1 MIATLARQA
10 ASALVA
16 LLVSAGADAKPAIT
30 DHAKPVNEVA
40 RQEGDK
46 LIATA
51 GAPDL
56 FLNETRD
63 GAILIRHKAS
73 NFQCLFSP
81 GADNALLVPN
91 DAPRGEDIGC
101 DGPTTGLFQTTY
113 FIKKVGPS
121 DTIDSAMKTAVDE
134 VKGRWPGAMT
144 IKVGKD
150 PNQEVLSKLAVNA
163 PPSKTNWFL
172 ARNGE
177 AWAFTR
183 ISVARVGDWMIT
195 MRAAGPVESQE
206 AAESLSEML
215 WLTRLMVMT
224 DPSLGPKP
232 VVAQTGHKER

>member
-1 MIATLARQA
+1 MIGTFARQA
-10 ASALVA
+10 ASALFA
-16 LLVSAGADAKPAIT
+16 LLISAGAEAKPAVHT
-30 DHAKPVNEVA
+30 PSKPVNEAA

-81 GADNALLVPN
+81 GAENALLVPS
-91 DAPRGEDIGC
+91 DAPRGDDIGC

-113 FIKKVGPS
+113 FIKRAGS
-121 DTIDSAMKTAVDE
+121 ADTLDTAMKSAVDE
-134 VKGRWPGAMT
+134 VKGRWPDAMT
-144 IKVGKD
+144 IRVGKD

-163 PPSKTNWFL
+163 PPSKTQWFL
-172 ARNGE
+172 ARNSE
-177 AWAFTR
+177 SWAFTR

-195 MRAAGPVESQE
+195 MRAAGPVESQD

-215 WLTRLMVMT
+215 WITRLMVMT
-224 DPSLGPKP
+224 DPSLAPKP
-232 VVAQTGHKER
+232 LADAGHKRR

>member
-1 MIATLARQA
+1 MIGDFARQA
-10 ASALVA
+10 ASAILA
-16 LLVSAGADAKPAIT
+16 LLISGGADAKPSAT
-30 DHAKPVNEVA
+30 SHAKPVNEAA

-46 LIATA
+46 MIATA
-51 GAPDL
+51 NAPDL

-81 GADNALLVPN
+81 GEENALLVPR
-91 DAPRGEDIGC
+91 DAPRGDDIGC

-113 FIKKVGPS
+113 FIKKVGPG
-121 DTIDSAMKTAVDE
+121 DTVDGALKTAVDE
-134 VKGRWPGAMT
+134 VKGRWPDAMS

-163 PPSKTNWFL
+163 PPSKTEWFL
-172 ARNGE
+172 ARNNDS
-177 AWAFTR
+177 WAFTR
-183 ISVARVGDWMIT
+183 ISVARVGDWMVI

-224 DPSLGPKP
+224 DPSLAPKP
-232 VVAQTGHKER
+232 IADAGHKKR

>member
-1 MIATLARQA
+1 MIGTFARQA
-10 ASALVA
+10 ASALLAVFI
-16 LLVSAGADAKPAIT
+16 SAGAEAKPAVHT
-30 DHAKPVNEVA
+30 PAKPVNEVA

-81 GADNALLVPN
+81 GAENALLVPS
-91 DAPRGEDIGC
+91 DAPRGDDIGC

-113 FIKKVGPS
+113 FIKRAGAA
-121 DTIDSAMKTAVDE
+121 DTLDTAMKTAVDE
-134 VKGRWPGAMT
+134 VKGRWPDAMT
-144 IKVGKD
+144 IRVGKD

-163 PPSKTNWFL
+163 PPSKTQWFL

-177 AWAFTR
+177 SWAFTR
-183 ISVARVGDWMIT
+183 ISVAKVGDWMIT
-195 MRAAGPVESQE
+195 MRAAGPVESQD

-215 WLTRLMVMT
+215 WITRLMVMT
-224 DPSLGPKP
+224 DPSLAPKP
-232 VVAQTGHKER
+232 LADAGHKRR

>member
-1 MIATLARQA
+1 MIGTFARQA
-10 ASALVA
+10 ASALFA
-16 LLVSAGADAKPAIT
+16 LLISAGAEAKPAVHT
-30 DHAKPVNEVA
+30 PSKPVNEAA

-81 GADNALLVPN
+81 GAENALLVPS
-91 DAPRGEDIGC
+91 DAPRGDDIGC

-113 FIKKVGPS
+113 FIKRAGS
-121 DTIDSAMKTAVDE
+121 ADTLDTAMKSAVDE
-134 VKGRWPGAMT
+134 VKGRWPDAMT
-144 IKVGKD
+144 IRVGKD

-163 PPSKTNWFL
+163 PPSKTQWFL
-172 ARNGE
+172 ARNAE
-177 AWAFTR
+177 SWAFTR

-195 MRAAGPVESQE
+195 MRAAGPVESQD

-215 WLTRLMVMT
+215 WITRLMVMT
-224 DPSLGPKP
+224 DPSLAPKP
-232 VVAQTGHKER
+232 LADAGHKRR

>member
-1 MIATLARQA
+1 MIGTLARQA
-10 ASALVA
+10 ASAVLA
-16 LLVSAGADAKPAIT
+16 LFISAGAEAKPAVHT
-30 DHAKPVNEVA
+30 PAKPVNEIA

-81 GADNALLVPN
+81 GAENALLVPS
-91 DAPRGEDIGC
+91 DAPRGDDIGC

-113 FIKKVGPS
+113 FIKRAGS
-121 DTIDSAMKTAVDE
+121 ADTLDTAMKSAVDE
-134 VKGRWPGAMT
+134 VKGRWPDAMT
-144 IKVGKD
+144 IRVGKD

-163 PPSKTNWFL
+163 PPSKTQWFL

-177 AWAFTR
+177 SWAFTR
-183 ISVARVGDWMIT
+183 ISVAKVGDWMIT
-195 MRAAGPVESQE
+195 MRAAGPVESQD

-215 WLTRLMVMT
+215 WITRLMVMT
-224 DPSLGPKP
+224 DPSLAPKP
-232 VVAQTGHKER
+232 LADAGHKRR

>member
-1 MIATLARQA
+1 MIGTLARQA
-10 ASALVA
+10 ASAVLA
-16 LLVSAGADAKPAIT
+16 LFISAGAEAKPAVHT
-30 DHAKPVNEVA
+30 PAKPVNEVA

-81 GADNALLVPN
+81 GAENALLVPS
-91 DAPRGEDIGC
+91 DAPRGDDIGC

-113 FIKKVGPS
+113 FIKRAAAA
-121 DTIDSAMKTAVDE
+121 DTLDTAMKSAVDE
-134 VKGRWPGAMT
+134 VKGRWPDAMT
-144 IKVGKD
+144 IHVGKD

-163 PPSKTNWFL
+163 PPSKTQWFL

-177 AWAFTR
+177 SWAFTR

-195 MRAAGPVESQE
+195 MRAAGPVESQD

-215 WLTRLMVMT
+215 WITRLMVMT
-224 DPSLGPKP
+224 DPSLAPTP
-232 VVAQTGHKER
+232 LADAGHKKR

>member
-1 MIATLARQA
+1 MIGTIARQA
-10 ASALVA
+10 ASAVLA
-16 LLVSAGADAKPAIT
+16 LFISAGAEAKPAVHT
-30 DHAKPVNEVA
+30 PAKPVNEIA

-51 GAPDL
+51 RAPDL

-81 GADNALLVPN
+81 GAENALLVPS
-91 DAPRGEDIGC
+91 DAPRGDDIGC

-113 FIKKVGPS
+113 FIKRAGTG
-121 DTIDSAMKTAVDE
+121 DTLDTAMKTAVDE
-134 VKGRWPGAMT
+134 VKGRWPDAMT
-144 IKVGKD
+144 IRVGKD

-163 PPSKTNWFL
+163 PPSKTQWFL

-177 AWAFTR
+177 SWAFTR

-195 MRAAGPVESQE
+195 MRAAGPVESQD

-215 WLTRLMVMT
+215 WITRLMVMT
-224 DPSLGPKP
+224 DPSLAPKP
-232 VVAQTGHKER
+232 VADAGHKHH

>member
-1 MIATLARQA
+1 MIGTFARQA
-10 ASALVA
+10 ASALFA
-16 LLVSAGADAKPAIT
+16 LLISAGAEAKPAVHT
-30 DHAKPVNEVA
+30 PSKPVNEAA

-63 GAILIRHKAS
+63 GAILIRHRAS

-81 GADNALLVPN
+81 GAENALLVPS
-91 DAPRGEDIGC
+91 DAPRGDDIGG

-113 FIKKVGPS
+113 FIKRAGS
-121 DTIDSAMKTAVDE
+121 ADTLDTAMKSAVDE
-134 VKGRWPGAMT
+134 VKGRWPDAMT
-144 IKVGKD
+144 IRVGKD
-150 PNQEVLSKLAVNA
+150 PNQEVLSQLAVNA
-163 PPSKTNWFL
+163 PPSKTQWFL

-177 AWAFTR
+177 SWAFTR

-195 MRAAGPVESQE
+195 MRAAGPVESQD

-215 WLTRLMVMT
+215 WITRLMVMT
-224 DPSLGPKP
+224 DPSLAPKP
-232 VVAQTGHKER
+232 LADAGHKRR